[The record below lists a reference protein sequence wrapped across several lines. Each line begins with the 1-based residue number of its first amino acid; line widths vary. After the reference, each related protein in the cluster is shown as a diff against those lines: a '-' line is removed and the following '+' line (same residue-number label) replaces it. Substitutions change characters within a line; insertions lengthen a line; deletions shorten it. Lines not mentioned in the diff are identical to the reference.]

1 MYKATYPDK
10 TALTICLRSILA
22 PYPVTLAYLYGSAA
36 AGKMTPLSDVDI
48 ALVIAHEDFIPS
60 ERLRLEL
67 AIEDKVV
74 QTCKLKQ
81 ADIRIINDAPL
92 VLQGQGVTNG
102 TLLFA
107 ANNEA
112 KVSFETYVRSRYLDF
127 LPVATLHR
135 QAFFADIRRR
145 GIDGQRSQS

>member
-1 MYKATYPDK
+1 
-10 TALTICLRSILA
+10 
-22 PYPVTLAYLYGSAA
+22 
-36 AGKMTPLSDVDI
+36 MTPLSDVDI
-48 ALVIAHEDFIPS
+48 ALVIAHDDFIPS
-60 ERLRLEL
+60 ERLRWEL

-92 VLQGQGVTNG
+92 VLQGQVVTNG

-112 KVSFETYVRSRYLDF
+112 KVAFETYVRSRYLDF

-135 QAFFADIRRR
+135 QAFFADIRHR
-145 GIDGQRSQS
+145 GIDGQRSKS